1 MREMNELDDPGF
13 RRWLDDKIRNG
24 AALDIGPTVHLTGFT
39 SSMKVVEPRLPESKP
54 LGRFEMVVSGF
65 VPDSAFKAGLVMPVD
80 ISGWY
85 FSVER
90 DGWVRP

>member
-1 MREMNELDDPGF
+1 MTGADPNLQQFAAGTLQFARDQSGNGF
-13 RRWLDDKIRNG
+13 D
-24 AALDIGPTVHLTGFT
+24 LT
-39 SSMKVVEPRLPESKP
+39 PRLPAPKP

-80 ISGWY
+80 ISGWW

-90 DGWVRP
+90 DGWVRDRT